1 MLGGSC
7 KGLKGCIKSIVYSV
21 NKYRIPEPRERGFPQ
36 TLKQR
41 VASPCVL
48 ALEYHFRKPAEEEER
63 NKVRKLK
70 LERVSV
76 VNYVDSTR
84 RADKATGMNLPK

>member
-7 KGLKGCIKSIVYSV
+7 NGLEGCFKSIVYAV
-21 NKYRIPEPRERGFPQ
+21 NKYRILEPRERSFPQ

-48 ALEYHFRKPAEEEER
+48 ALEYHFRKPVEEGGKKE
-63 NKVRKLK
+63 KVRKLR
-70 LERVSV
+70 LEIFS
-76 VNYVDSTR
+76 
-84 RADKATGMNLPK
+84 